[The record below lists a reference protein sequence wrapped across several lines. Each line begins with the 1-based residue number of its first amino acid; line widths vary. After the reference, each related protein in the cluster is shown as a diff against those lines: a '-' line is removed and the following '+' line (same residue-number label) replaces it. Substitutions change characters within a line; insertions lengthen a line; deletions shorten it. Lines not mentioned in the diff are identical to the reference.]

1 MRALSLVLALG
12 VAVPSVR
19 ADEKSEKLAKDA
31 LGAFLKAVK
40 EKDTDKVMKTVAAP
54 FAHKDGGAVEVIE
67 DEKKLKKWIKD
78 RLGEID
84 AEKVPTE
91 FENFQ
96 PFEKV
101 KENITDEDDRKKVE
115 KVVGKEGY
123 VATVSVDGKTVVV
136 VARVKDGKA
145 AVVGVGR

>member
-19 ADEKSEKLAKDA
+19 AGEKEEKLAKDA
-31 LGAFLKAVK
+31 IGAFLKAVK
-40 EKDTDKVMKTVAAP
+40 DKDADKVMKTVAAP
-54 FAHKDGGAVEVIE
+54 FAYKEDGAVEVID
-67 DEKKLKKWIKD
+67 DEKKLKEWVTE
-78 RLGEID
+78 RLKVVD
-84 AEKVPTE
+84 ADNVPAE
-91 FENFQ
+91 VENFM
-96 PFEKV
+96 PFDKV
-101 KENITDEDDRKKVE
+101 KENIKDEDDRKKVE

-123 VATVSVDGKTVVV
+123 VGTFSVNGTTIVV

>member
-31 LGAFLKAVK
+31 FGAFLKAVK

-67 DEKKLKKWIKD
+67 DEKKLKEWIKD

-84 AEKVPTE
+84 AEKVPAE

-145 AVVGVGR
+145 AVVGVWR